1 MRLFKTHHRFILFS
15 ILTAFLFSCFLPPV
29 FAQDETNN
37 SGDPVKIF
45 NQGQDAHEKGDYQAA
60 VKFYDEAL
68 KLAPEFPEAEYQK
81 GAALVSLGKNSE
93 AEKAFYRAIELREDW
108 MLPMVS
114 LSNLLI
120 AEKNFPVA
128 EKILNKV
135 ISLDG
140 KNPEA
145 LVALT
150 ELRLRTKASAEV
162 LTQLLS
168 ELENLSVS
176 QSDASLW
183 AGRGAIENA
192 LGKKKLAKKSLNQAL
207 SLDPKNS
214 FALSERAE
222 IFVAEG
228 NYQSAITDAQMLVKL
243 SPNSQNAKLRLAR
256 FYAANGNASESRKIL
271 DGLDS
276 SNSEVLSLKNSIIA
290 SSTDDVSA
298 LEKQLADDAKNAVI
312 LSRLCNLSRT
322 VNAQKALDYCR
333 RASEVEPNNINHAV
347 GYGAALVQTRQFESA
362 VMLFRKLLQIA
373 PDNFT
378 AHANLAT
385 ALFESKNYSEAK
397 KEYQWLIEK
406 KPDLAVAYFFLAIS
420 HDQMGEYMEAKT
432 NYQNFLKFADA
443 GQNRLEIEKVNL
455 RLPALEKQIKQK
467 GRKQ

>member
-1 MRLFKTHHRFILFS
+1 MRLSKPLHKLILFFIS
-15 ILTAFLFSCFLPPV
+15 AAFLFSCVLPPI
-29 FAQDETNN
+29 FAQDETIN
-37 SGDPVKIF
+37 SGDPAKLF
-45 NQGQDAHEKGDYQAA
+45 NQGQDAHEKGDYQNA

-81 GAALVSLGKNSE
+81 GAALVSLGKNTE

-108 MLPMVS
+108 TLPMVS
-114 LSNLLI
+114 LATLLI
-120 AEKNFPVA
+120 DEKKFSDA

-140 KNPEA
+140 KNPDA

-168 ELENLSVS
+168 ELENLSNS

-183 AGRGAIENA
+183 AARGAIENA
-192 LGKKKLAKKSLNQAL
+192 LGKKESAKKSLNRAL

-222 IFVAEG
+222 MFAAEG
-228 NYQSAITDAQMLVKL
+228 NYQAAISDAAILVRL
-243 SPNSQNAKLRLAR
+243 SPNAQNAKLRLAR
-256 FYAANGNASESRKIL
+256 FYAANGNASESQKIL

-276 SNSEVLSLKNSIIA
+276 SNSEVLSLKNSIFA
-290 SSTDDVSA
+290 SSTNDVSA
-298 LEKQLADDAKNAVI
+298 LEKQLANNAKNALI

-322 VNAQKALDYCR
+322 ANPQKALDYCR
-333 RASEVEPNNINHAV
+333 RASEAEPNNINHAV
-347 GYGAALVQTRQFESA
+347 GYGAALVQARQFESA
-362 VMLFRKLLQIA
+362 IILFRKLLQIA
-373 PDNFT
+373 PDNF
-378 AHANLAT
+378 AARANLAT

-397 KEYQWLIEK
+397 KEYEWIIEK
-406 KPDLAVAYFFLAIS
+406 KPNLPAAYFFLAIS
-420 HDQMGEYMEAKT
+420 YDQMGEYMEARN
-432 NYQNFLKFADA
+432 NYQQFLKFADA
-443 GQNRLEIEKVNL
+443 VQNRLEIEKVNL
-455 RLPALEKQIKQK
+455 RLPALEKLIKQK